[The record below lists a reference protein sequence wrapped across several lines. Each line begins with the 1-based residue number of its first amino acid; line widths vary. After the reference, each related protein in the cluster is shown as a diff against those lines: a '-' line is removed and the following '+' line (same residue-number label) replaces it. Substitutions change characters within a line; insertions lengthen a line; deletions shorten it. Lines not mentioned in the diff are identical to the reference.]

1 MEYKDIVKEFSVS
14 VYGNLETYNQTL
26 SKARLRTFYRYHNR
40 NGTYITDEFA
50 QKLIDS
56 APYTPIKGIYDNFND
71 DYTDHG
77 IKRQEGRIYGIVP
90 ENPNFAWEKHL
101 DEDGVEREYACFDV
115 LLFTALYKE
124 ANEIVGKSQSMEL
137 YEPTLK
143 GEFKYIEGRKAFVFT
158 EGCFLGLQVLG
169 EDVEPCFEG
178 AAFYTFYDTLKKA
191 VEKLEQFSHIDQGGN
206 KMEINYKLSDRTKFD
221 MLFDLLNPNF
231 NADGN
236 WTIDYSLCDIYDDY
250 AIAYSYEMSG
260 YERVYYT
267 KDDKNDSLSLG
278 EKVKCYIV
286 DVTEAE
292 RNALNTIQALNG
304 GTYEKID
311 ENFALKSEVEQKNSE
326 YEQKIEELNL
336 SISTLTT
343 EKEEVQA
350 TYDAAAEQINSLN
363 TELEQ
368 LKDYKLN
375 IELAEKQA
383 VIDKY
388 SEQLDEEVISKYTEN
403 LVEYTVTD
411 LEKDLAY
418 ELVQATPTLFTSS
431 AHKLIPKDEPKIGID
446 AILEQYKK

>member
-1 MEYKDIVKEFSVS
+1 MIKEFSVS

-26 SKARLRTFYRYHNR
+26 SKARLRTFYKYFNR

-50 QKLIDS
+50 QQLIDS
-56 APYTPIKGIYDNFND
+56 APYTPVKGIYDNFED

-77 IKRQEGRIYGIVP
+77 NRRQEGRIYGIVP

-101 DEDGVEREYACFDV
+101 DEDGIEREYACFDV

-137 YEPTLK
+137 YEPSLK
-143 GEFKYIEGRKAFVFT
+143 GEFKYIEGRKAFVFS

-191 VEKLEQFSHIDQGGN
+191 VEKLEQYSLIDQGGN
-206 KMEINYKLSDRTKFD
+206 RMKINYKLSDRTKFD
-221 MLFDLLNPNF
+221 MLFNLLNPNF
-231 NADGN
+231 CEAGN
-236 WTIDYSLCDIYDDY
+236 WTIEYSLCDIYDEY
-250 AIAYSYEMSG
+250 AIAYSYEAQC

-267 KDDKNDSLSLG
+267 KDDKSDSLSIN

-286 DVTEAE
+286 DVTEGE
-292 RNALNTIQALNG
+292 KKALEALHVLNG
-304 GTYEKID
+304 GTYEKVD
-311 ENFALKSEVEQKNSE
+311 ENFSLTSEVEQKNSE
-326 YEQKIEELNL
+326 YVQKIEEQEL

-343 EKEEVQA
+343 ERDNIQTEYNAAKEQ
-350 TYDAAAEQINSLN
+350 AAALEDELN
-363 TELEQ
+363 Q

-375 IELAEKQA
+375 IETQEKQA

-388 SEQLDEEVISKYTEN
+388 SEQLDEELVAQYTEKIA
-403 LVEYTVTD
+403 EYTVND
-411 LEKDLAY
+411 LEKELAY
-418 ELVQATPTLFTSS
+418 ELVKATPTLFTTNAS
-431 AHKLIPKDEPKIGID
+431 KLLRKDDEQKTGID
-446 AILEQYKK
+446 AILEKYRK